1 MVSPLTNIKMGPKR
15 SSIASMTAA
24 VSSVKAMIIELIRVT
39 AIDDNGKVRLGKVH
53 CQKMC
58 VRCSRNLSEIQYP
71 PFLKSMRMVYATSH
85 GKVAARLKLMSRNEK
100 LKAVRATQGK
110 YLTPLDCAKEFH
122 GNYNKKPASGNTNV
136 KFER

>member
-58 VRCSRNLSEIQYP
+58 VRCSRNLSEIKYP
-71 PFLKSMRMVYATSH
+71 PFLKSMRMVYATSY
-85 GKVAARLKLMSRNEK
+85 GKVEVNES
-100 LKAVRATQGK
+100 
-110 YLTPLDCAKEFH
+110 E
-122 GNYNKKPASGNTNV
+122 
-136 KFER
+136 